1 MFMKLKQSGGF
12 YSISSPNRNYIL
24 SKIKPKLKSKLK
36 PNAFKLNVKEE
47 PDFENLDSFFYNN
60 GDHNASASNANNNDT
75 AYYLPTVGITNLKLC
90 EPNELI
96 FDQATIFFRILD
108 AFKIPYALFAGSS
121 IGLLRNQK
129 TLPFVDD
136 YDIIIFN
143 KHVPL
148 LINAAPVLKKHGFK
162 IIQTVH
168 PDTKQKTNGGCSIY
182 SYALQSHSHYQNFQ
196 NDDNDHAGVDANS
209 CVKKSYFLCDVFF
222 SYFDS
227 NGFLRNNASWGTYHG
242 KNIHMKEV
250 VPFQR
255 HTFDGLRLPFF
266 KDVATEVYK
275 CYGNIEQCIIKTHA
289 LNVSAVYRS
298 WKTAYAEFERIKQNA
313 KDNTMRFI
321 FCEEGCEEECEK
333 RNTTVRAMNIL
344 DNAFNENSLDV
355 LRDIH
360 KNKIKIIYSFSM
372 EFIIRHAVCI
382 KYYFPTI
389 QIEYF
394 SYSRDNQVVMFLNYV
409 DVLHVYNDAVHDFY
423 NDSRIMYLKKPQI
436 DTITAVTF
444 GTFYEGSKD
453 FSILSECAKYSENI
467 WVGLSSEP
475 SDSFDVRLNSI
486 REHFPLVKKIWKHDK
501 QNDSAT
507 AAKMSGANLI
517 ITKAAEHAECA
528 TDVSTITTNCCI
540 MRVMSRCSNKC
551 SNSKS
556 VRFS

>member
-1 MFMKLKQSGGF
+1 MS
-12 YSISSPNRNYIL
+12 NV
-24 SKIKPKLKSKLK
+24 
-36 PNAFKLNVKEE
+36 AKLNTTEE
-47 PDFENLDSFFYNN
+47 PHFENLDSFFYNN
-60 GDHNASASNANNNDT
+60 SDYSADTITDAIASASGGT

-168 PDTKQKTNGGCSIY
+168 PNTKQKTNGGCSIY
-182 SYALQSHSHYQNFQ
+182 SYALQKHSHYQHFQ
-196 NDDNDHAGVDANS
+196 NDDNHDNHDNNVAFDEAGVDGNR

-266 KDVATEVYK
+266 RDVATEVYK

-321 FCEEGCEEECEK
+321 FCEEGYEQECEK
-333 RNTTVRAMNIL
+333 RNMTARAMNIL
-344 DNAFNENSLDV
+344 DNTFNETSLDV

-360 KNKIKIIYSFSM
+360 KNKTKTIYSFSM
-372 EFIIRHAVCI
+372 EFIIRHAACI
-382 KYYFPTI
+382 KYYFPAI

-394 SYSRDNQVVMFLNYV
+394 SYSRDNQLVMFLNYV
-409 DVLHVYNDAVHDFY
+409 DVLHVYNDAVYDFY

-436 DTITAVTF
+436 DIITAVTF
-444 GTFYEGSKD
+444 GTFFEGSKE

-475 SDSFDVRLNSI
+475 SDSFDARSNSI
-486 REHFPLVKKIWKHDK
+486 RRHCPLVKKIWKHDK
-501 QNDSAT
+501 QNESAT
-507 AAKMSGANLI
+507 TERAQMSGANLM
-517 ITKAAEHAECA
+517 ITKAAEHAEYAQRAKEEEECA
-528 TDVSTITTNCCI
+528 VDIARITNCCI
-540 MRVMSRCSNKC
+540 ICITSKCSNNKC
-551 SNSKS
+551 SSKS
-556 VRFS
+556 VHFS